1 MSVVTYE
8 GIVEN
13 GQIRLNTGT
22 RLPEHAKV
30 YVIVPDGRDLLVAR
44 VVSPCLADPR
54 NAAKFK
60 MEIEEHEVSR

>member
-13 GQIRLNTGT
+13 GQIRLNTEV

-30 YVIVPDGRDLLVAR
+30 YVIVPDGRDLPVAR
-44 VVSPCLADPR
+44 VISPRLADPR
-54 NAAKFK
+54 DAAKFK
-60 MEIEEHEVSR
+60 MEIEDQKVSR